1 MAKKLK
7 DVDVVLVGL
16 GWTGGILAQALTAAG
31 VQVLALERGAM
42 RSTER
47 DFPELQSHDELRY
60 VLRHDLMQNP
70 ARDTL
75 TIRNHAQQ
83 EALPMRRLGS
93 FLPGEGVGG
102 AGVHWSGHTWRW
114 SDNEFRVRTLYE
126 ERYGKGFISPDMSLQ
141 DWGIT

>member
-47 DFPELQSHDELRY
+47 DFPEPVSYTHL
-60 VLRHDLMQNP
+60 
-70 ARDTL
+70 TL
-75 TIRNHAQQ
+75 PTIY
-83 EALPMRRLGS
+83 S
-93 FLPGEGVGG
+93 V
-102 AGVHWSGHTWRW
+102 
-114 SDNEFRVRTLYE
+114 
-126 ERYGKGFISPDMSLQ
+126 
-141 DWGIT
+141 

>member
-1 MAKKLK
+1 MARKLK
-7 DVDVVLVGL
+7 DVEVVLVGL
-16 GWTGGILAQALTAAG
+16 GWSGGIVAKELTAAG

-42 RSTER
+42 RSTAH
-47 DFPELQSHDELRY
+47 DFAGPQIHDELRY
-60 VLRHDLMQNP
+60 VVRHDLMQNP

-75 TIRNHAQQ
+75 TMRNNPQQ

-114 SDNEFRVRTLYE
+114 SDNEFRVRTMYE
-126 ERYGKGFISPDMSLQ
+126 ER
-141 DWGIT
+141 